1 MSVNTFSIIEQK
13 PAISTDFYIC
23 VNPQTM
29 TVGKIRIK
37 RICRAEQNISLHGKL
52 FLIVLLYKTFVDVYS
67 RLNFLFIST

>member
-23 VNPQTM
+23 TTLQTM
-29 TVGKIRIK
+29 TVGKMGIK
-37 RICRAEQNISLHGKL
+37 RICRAEQNISLHGNL
-52 FLIVLLYKTFVDVYS
+52 FLTVLLYKTFVDVYS

>member
-23 VNPQTM
+23 VTRQTM
-29 TVGKIRIK
+29 TVGKMVIK
-37 RICRAEQNISLHGKL
+37 RICRAEQNISLHGNF
-52 FLIVLLYKTFVDVYS
+52 FLTVLLYKTFVDVYS